1 MSDNTGKKRIKHDL
15 TVLYVEDDDVT
26 RVSLVNY
33 LERNVKTLHVAVNG
47 MEGLSLCES
56 CEPDLII
63 TDIRMPFMDGLTM
76 SKAIKEKNPSLPIIV
91 TTSHN
96 DVHLLL
102 SAIEIGIDKYIVK
115 PIKFEQLGAA
125 LSSCANSLYQKQQ
138 IVKLNEDL
146 QKNINRLSEK
156 TLYLDSIL
164 RSSSDV
170 GIVAMDLDFCIRYFS
185 PAAEKLLGV
194 KIERAMGFPI
204 PELFQ
209 KQGLKPSFLDE
220 AAASITENSDFI
232 FPINT
237 KVTNKPFLLE
247 CRLSGIWEKH
257 SELAGFVLT
266 IHDITERHNR
276 EELIKAS
283 LREKEVLL
291 REVHHRVKNN
301 MQIISSLMRLQSR
314 YIADEKLVAIF
325 KDSENRIKSMALVH
339 EKLYKTAD
347 MARVDFAAYV
357 KSLAY
362 GLYSSYV
369 VSGSISLS
377 VDIGD
382 VTLGIDVAIPCGLVI
397 NELISNSLKYA
408 FKSGTGGEV
417 SVSLRETE
425 DGYFE
430 LAVKDNGE
438 GIPES
443 IDFRNSDSLGLQ
455 LVVSLSEDQLH
466 GSISLNRDNGT
477 AFTIKFKEFTNNL
490 FDQTQQP
497 S

>member
-1 MSDNTGKKRIKHDL
+1 MTDKTAKKRTKHDL

-26 RVSLVNY
+26 RVSLVNF
-33 LERNVKTLHVAVNG
+33 LERNVTVLHVAHNG
-47 MEGLSLCES
+47 MEGLSLFETS
-56 CEPDLII
+56 KPDLII
-63 TDIRMPFMDGLTM
+63 TDIRMPVMDGLAM
-76 SKAIKEKNPSLPIIV
+76 SKAIKEKNKSTPIIV

-102 SAIEIGIDKYIVK
+102 SAIDIGIDKYIVK

-125 LSSCANSLYQKQQ
+125 INSCANSLYQERQ
-138 IVKLNEDL
+138 IRQLNEDL
-146 QKNINRLSEK
+146 RQNNKRLSEK

-209 KQGLKPSFLDE
+209 KSGLKPSFLDE
-220 AAASITENSDFI
+220 AAALITEDSDYT
-232 FPINT
+232 FPFTT
-237 KVTNKPFLLE
+237 KVEDISYLLE
-247 CRLSGIWEKH
+247 CRLSGIWERK

-266 IHDITERHNR
+266 VHDITERHNR

-301 MQIISSLMRLQSR
+301 MQIISSLMRLQAR
-314 YIADEKLVAIF
+314 YIDDEKLVAIF

-339 EKLYKTAD
+339 EKLYKTND
-347 MARVDFAAYV
+347 MARIDFAAYV
-357 KSLAY
+357 KSLTY
-362 GLYSSYV
+362 GLYSSYSIHGS
-369 VSGSISLS
+369 VSLN

-382 VTLGIDVAIPCGLVI
+382 VTLGIDTAIPCGLII

-408 FKSGTGGEV
+408 FTSGERGEV

-425 DGYFE
+425 DGFFE
-430 LAVKDNGE
+430 LIVKDTGA

-443 IDFRNSDSLGLQ
+443 IDFRNSESLGLQ

-466 GSISLNRDNGT
+466 GKISLNRDNGT
-477 AFTIKFKEFTNNL
+477 AFTIKFKEFTNNH
-490 FDQTQQP
+490 FEQTPPAQ
-497 S
+497 